1 MLVALILTLRS
12 PPTCY
17 TPCPQMEQGIS
28 PMECSVESDDEDDPA
43 LAGNSARNTTSNTAP
58 LQQQTS
64 PKVLTAGTAPAPAA
78 PSAAIAAAA
87 GAAMVAATGQQPAN
101 AAAAAAA
108 AGKGRSGSGGRS
120 RSRTE
125 RLEAAR
131 RYGWAQSW
139 LELSVMPCFPE
150 TAGHAC
156 DLAKWFADP
165 RVIVFNK
172 VRLMLQQ
179 LGNVTAKLQVLW
191 V

>member
-1 MLVALILTLRS
+1 
-12 PPTCY
+12 
-17 TPCPQMEQGIS
+17 
-28 PMECSVESDDEDDPA
+28 MECSVESDDEDDHA
-43 LAGNSARNTTSNTAP
+43 LAGNTARNTISSTT
-58 LQQQTS
+58 LQQQRA
-64 PKVLTAGTAPAPAA
+64 TAGSAPAPAA
-78 PSAAIAAAA
+78 AAAATAAAA
-87 GAAMVAATGQQPAN
+87 GTAMIAAAGQQPAN
-101 AAAAAAA
+101 AAAASAAAAAPA

-172 VRLMLQQ
+172 VCLLLQL
-179 LGNVTAKLQVLW
+179 LGNE
-191 V
+191 